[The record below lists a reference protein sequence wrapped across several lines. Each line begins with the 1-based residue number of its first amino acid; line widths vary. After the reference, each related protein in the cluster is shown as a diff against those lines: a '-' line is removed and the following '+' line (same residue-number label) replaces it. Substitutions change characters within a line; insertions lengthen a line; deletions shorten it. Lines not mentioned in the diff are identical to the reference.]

1 MPDQQIKIFHKLAH
15 DLSGLMIHQA
25 CQDETR
31 IIYDTSMVIE
41 L

>member
-15 DLSGLMIHQA
+15 VLSGLMIHQA

-31 IIYDTSMVIE
+31 ITYDASMVIE